1 MNERQQE
8 ASTEDFGRRSSRAV
22 LTLVARSWRSRPSAL
37 RRSLSSLLVD
47 LITGEPSSYL
57 AAIALFVLTA
67 AAAAGVGAI
76 AVNALRGSSWI
87 RGAAVTVQVLQ
98 LTVAIGSF
106 QGVFARPEVGWLL
119 LVPAVA
125 ILVLLFTRSVIAH
138 TMRRE
143 G

>member
-1 MNERQQE
+1 MNERLSE
-8 ASTEDFGRRSSRAV
+8 PSADDSGRRFSRAV
-22 LTLVARSWRSRPSAL
+22 LTLVALLAIEAL
-37 RRSLSSLLVD
+37 GLAALAVVLLVD

-119 LVPAVA
+119 LVPEVA

>member
-1 MNERQQE
+1 MNERLSE
-8 ASTEDFGRRSSRAV
+8 PSADDSGRRFSRAV
-22 LTLVARSWRSRPSAL
+22 LTLVALLAIEAL
-37 RRSLSSLLVD
+37 GLAALAVVLLVD

>member
-1 MNERQQE
+1 MNERLSE
-8 ASTEDFGRRSSRAV
+8 PSADDSGRRFSRAV
-22 LTLVARSWRSRPSAL
+22 LTLVALLAIEAL
-37 RRSLSSLLVD
+37 GLAALAVVLLVD
-47 LITGEPSSYL
+47 LITGGPSSYL